1 LEPNWTADREIC
13 NGARIPISLN
23 AGSLSYPAWSTAQAE
38 AYEKLAEALAL
49 NNYKAKEE
57 NQMQKITPFLW
68 FDSKAEEA
76 MNFYISIFKNSK
88 VGRVTR
94 YGEGGP
100 GPKGTVM
107 SATFQLEGQEFIA
120 LNGGPQFTFTP
131 AISFFVN
138 CETQQEVDELWEKLS
153 ESGKKER
160 CGWLK
165 DKYGLSWQ
173 IIPSALGKMLGDK
186 DPEKSKRVM
195 QAMLQMD
202 KIDIKRL
209 QEAYEGK

>member
-1 LEPNWTADREIC
+1 
-13 NGARIPISLN
+13 
-23 AGSLSYPAWSTAQAE
+23 
-38 AYEKLAEALAL
+38 
-49 NNYKAKEE
+49 
-57 NQMQKITPFLW
+57 MQKITPFLW
-68 FDSKAEEA
+68 FDGRAEEA

-94 YGEGGP
+94 YGEAGP

-107 SATFQLEGQEFIA
+107 SATFQLEGQEFMA

-138 CETQQEVDELWEKLS
+138 CETQQEVDALWGKLS
-153 ESGKKER
+153 EGGKKER

-195 QAMLQMD
+195 EAMLQMD